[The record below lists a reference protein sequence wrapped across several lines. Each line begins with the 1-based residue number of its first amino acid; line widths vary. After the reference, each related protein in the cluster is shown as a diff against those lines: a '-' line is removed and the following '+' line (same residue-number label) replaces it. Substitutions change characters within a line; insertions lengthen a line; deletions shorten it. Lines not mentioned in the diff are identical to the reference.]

1 MDNDCDR
8 DLLQVATPRSGGH
21 QPTPVGAT
29 SRSRFPTP
37 EESHVNRLQ
46 CTQSSIHPVGD
57 QRNG

>member
-8 DLLQVATPRSGGH
+8 DLLQVAIPHSGGH

-37 EESHVNRLQ
+37 EEWHVNSKERSQFLL
-46 CTQSSIHPVGD
+46 SSGD
-57 QRNG
+57 QANE